1 MTLISAQNLFN
12 RLQDPAL
19 GIIDARYALSDTAQG
34 LKDYR
39 QSHLPGARYVD
50 LDGDLSGPK
59 TDPLAGRHPLPGE
72 AQFNAL
78 LERLG
83 ISPEQHVVVYDQ
95 SDGAMAASRFW
106 FLLVLAGH
114 ERVSVLDGGLNQW
127 LEQGFPVTDILPAI
141 SASHYPVHFNRNY
154 LVDAVQLKQAMAV
167 PDDTVLLDARAP
179 ERFRGE
185 VEPLDKKAGHIPG
198 ALNRPYSQNIENGLF
213 KSPERLRAEFAPLMQ
228 GKKNIMLSC
237 GSGVTACHNLLALSH
252 AGIVG
257 AKLFAPSWSGW
268 VADDANPV
276 ALGSDA

>member
-1 MTLISAQNLFN
+1 MTLISAQSLFN

-19 GIIDARYALSDTAQG
+19 RIIDARYALSDTAQG

-39 QSHLPGARYVD
+39 QSHLPGAWYVD

-59 TDPLAGRHPLPGE
+59 TNPLLGRHPLPGE
-72 AQFNAL
+72 AQFSTL

-83 ISPEQHVVVYDQ
+83 IEPEQHVVVYDQ
-95 SDGAMAASRFW
+95 SDGAMAASRLW

-114 ERVSVLDGGLNQW
+114 RKVSVLDGGLNRW
-127 LEQGFPVTDILPAI
+127 LEQDFPVTDVLPI
-141 SASHYPVHFNRNY
+141 PSVSQYPVLFDQSL
-154 LVDAVQLKQAMAV
+154 LVDVMQLKRLLADPSAAA
-167 PDDTVLLDARAP
+167 LLDARAS

-185 VEPLDKKAGHIPG
+185 TEPLDKKAGHVPG
-198 ALNRPYSQNIENGLF
+198 ALNRPFSQNLENGVF
-213 KSPERLRAEFAPLMQ
+213 KSPERLRAEFTALIQ
-228 GKKNIMLSC
+228 GRKNIVLSC

-276 ALGSDA
+276 AVGA